1 MVVFNPVLLLGM
13 VFACSKILISKG
25 FGMSSLPSVN
35 TKSAA
40 SFQPN
45 RSVSKSSVE
54 QKRGASS
61 VVKTFESDNVTATDA
76 LRFNARHLGY
86 LTVKNI
92 SQLTET
98 INPQGKTATF
108 GDSLSRLNDAMTS
121 VSGRSNTS
129 VLREETKAA
138 ADTFM
143 KELFAAVGSQSH
155 FDSQQQKGSY
165 LKGRENNLLDD
176 MSAVNENSASY
187 GLPVGT
193 PSPLLSSDARG
204 SRKLDYLEFTN
215 VISKYLDSL
224 IFKLSTETLEPTN
237 SSLLGSASDL
247 ISTHEISAT
256 SSTLTKFL
264 QKLQKNMASS
274 MFLTGNIIDARV

>member
-13 VFACSKILISKG
+13 VFACLNILISKG

-35 TKSAA
+35 TKSTA

-45 RSVSKSSVE
+45 HSVSKSSVE
-54 QKRGASS
+54 QKKGVSS
-61 VVKTFESDNVTATDA
+61 VLKTFETESVTATDS

-92 SQLTET
+92 SQFTET

-121 VSGRSNTS
+121 VSGRTNTS
-129 VLREETKAA
+129 LLSEETKAA
-138 ADTFM
+138 ADSFM

-155 FDSQQQKGSY
+155 SNSQQNGSY
-165 LKGRENNLLDD
+165 LKGRGNILRDD
-176 MSAVNENSASY
+176 MSADTENSASY
-187 GLPVGT
+187 GLPVGV
-193 PSPLLSSDARG
+193 PSPLLSSDAKG
-204 SRKLDYLEFTN
+204 SRKLDYIEFTN

-224 IFKLSTETLEPTN
+224 ISKLSTDTLEPTN
-237 SSLLGSASDL
+237 SRLLGSASEL
-247 ISTHEISAT
+247 ISINEMSA
-256 SSTLTKFL
+256 STLTLTNFL
-264 QKLQKNMASS
+264 QKLQKNMSSS
-274 MFLTGNIIDARV
+274 MFLTGNIIDARI